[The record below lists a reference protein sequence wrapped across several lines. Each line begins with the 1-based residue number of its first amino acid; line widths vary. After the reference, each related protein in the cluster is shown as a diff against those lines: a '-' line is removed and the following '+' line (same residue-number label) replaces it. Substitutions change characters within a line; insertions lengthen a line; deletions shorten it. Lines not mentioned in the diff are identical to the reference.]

1 MKDLNVRQETIKTL
15 EENTGNNLFNLSC
28 SNFLLD
34 MSPKA
39 REIKAKMNYWDLIK
53 IKSFCTAKETI
64 NKTKRQLMEWE
75 KIFANDISDKGL
87 VSKIYKELTK
97 LNTRKQIIQ

>member
-1 MKDLNVRQETIKTL
+1 
-15 EENTGNNLFNLSC
+15 
-28 SNFLLD
+28 

-53 IKSFCTAKETI
+53 IKIFFTAKETI
-64 NKTKRQLMEWE
+64 NKTKRQPIEWE
-75 KIFANDISDKGL
+75 KIFANDIFDKGL

-97 LNTRKQIIQ
+97 FNTQKTKQSSEEMRRRHE